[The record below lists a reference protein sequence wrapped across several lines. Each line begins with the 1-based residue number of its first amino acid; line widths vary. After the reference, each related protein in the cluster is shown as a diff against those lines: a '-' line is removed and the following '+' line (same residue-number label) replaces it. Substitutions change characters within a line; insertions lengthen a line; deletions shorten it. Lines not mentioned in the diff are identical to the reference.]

1 MITKE
6 RFPTSSHEVTNSRG
20 ESFDYKKYGIEP
32 IVKSNSLDGDNFS
45 TPHEWTPAGRAEK
58 VNDARD
64 AVAIAFGDKPPA
76 MARQESNTGRQ
87 LLVGEA
93 YKAATDGGI
102 APTNERA
109 STRQVFMTGEKIT
122 GKLPSHADAERGPQS
137 VDEMFNR
144 RADLLAKGVPEDLV
158 DGIVSGE
165 HNRDRGDNLVQYASR
180 PPVEQAAYEQPAI
193 REESDELV
201 SRETSA
207 SAAMPEAKETPLPP
221 HAEIP
226 KAETAAAK
234 PPSDPEPKASKENTP
249 PETAS
254 NESPKV
260 ETTEAKPA
268 TSNRTAEKNPAEQ
281 VEQPDG
287 NQKNTVKSE
296 ADVSKSDGKQAA
308 GEKNPAEQVMQPA
321 EDKIS
326 PVEAQSDG
334 NQENKLESKADVS
347 KSDGKQA
354 AGEQNTTKPGERQP
368 FDQEK
373 ANKWAGDFL
382 RAYSGFL
389 DQNVRAELADRLK
402 AKGGLN
408 VDRETIQAMY
418 NLAREAGPQSLV
430 WQTEP
435 GSGSAL
441 QQFAGKARRDL
452 QSIVESL

>member
-1 MITKE
+1 MITRE
-6 RFPTSSHEVTNSRG
+6 RIPSHEAPDNTPG
-20 ESFDYKKYGIEP
+20 KSFDYEKYGISPTVE
-32 IVKSNSLDGDNFS
+32 SNSLDGDNFS

-93 YKAATDGGI
+93 YKAATDGGK

-109 STRQVFMTGEKIT
+109 SIRRVFMTGEKIT

-137 VDEMFNR
+137 VDEMLNR

-158 DGIVSGE
+158 DGIVRGE

-180 PPVEQAAYEQPAI
+180 PPVEQAVYEQPAI
-193 REESDELV
+193 REEPSELV
-201 SRETSA
+201 SHETSA
-207 SAAMPEAKETPLPP
+207 SDAVPKVEETPLPP
-221 HAEIP
+221 RAELP

-234 PPSDPEPKASKENTP
+234 PSSEPEPKAPKESTP
-249 PETAS
+249 PETVR
-254 NESPKV
+254 NESPKA
-260 ETTEAKPA
+260 EAKPV
-268 TSNRTAEKNPAEQ
+268 TSDRAVEKNPAEQ
-281 VEQPDG
+281 VGQPAEDKTSPVEQPDG

-308 GEKNPAEQVMQPA
+308 GE
-321 EDKIS
+321 
-326 PVEAQSDG
+326 
-334 NQENKLESKADVS
+334 
-347 KSDGKQA
+347 
-354 AGEQNTTKPGERQP
+354 QNTTKPGERQP
-368 FDQEK
+368 FDQER
-373 ANKWAGDFL
+373 ADKWAGDFL
-382 RAYSGFL
+382 RAYGGFL
-389 DQNVRAELADRLK
+389 DQNVRVELAGRLE

-408 VDRETIQAMY
+408 VSAETLQAMSD
-418 NLAREAGPQSLV
+418 LVREANPQSPI

-441 QQFAGKARRDL
+441 QKFAGKVRRDL

>member
-6 RFPTSSHEVTNSRG
+6 RVPTSSHEATNSRKQDKL
-20 ESFDYKKYGIEP
+20 FDYKKYGIEP

-93 YKAATDGGI
+93 YKAATDGGA

-109 STRQVFMTGEKIT
+109 SIRRVFMTGEKIT

-137 VDEMFNR
+137 VDEMLNR

-158 DGIVSGE
+158 DGIVRGE
-165 HNRDRGDNLVQYASR
+165 HNKDRGDNLVQYASR
-180 PPVEQAAYEQPAI
+180 LPVEQAAYEQPAI
-193 REESDELV
+193 REESNELV
-201 SRETSA
+201 SHETSA
-207 SAAMPEAKETPLPP
+207 SAVMSEAEETPLPP
-221 HAEIP
+221 RVEIP
-226 KAETAAAK
+226 KTETDAAK
-234 PPSDPEPKASKENTP
+234 PSSEPEPKASKENTP
-249 PETAS
+249 PKTVR

-268 TSNRTAEKNPAEQ
+268 TNNRTAEKNLAEQVAQPAEDKTSP

-308 GEKNPAEQVMQPA
+308 GE
-321 EDKIS
+321 
-326 PVEAQSDG
+326 
-334 NQENKLESKADVS
+334 
-347 KSDGKQA
+347 
-354 AGEQNTTKPGERQP
+354 QNTTKPGERQ
-368 FDQEK
+368 QR

-402 AKGGLN
+402 SKGGLN
-408 VDRETIQAMY
+408 VDRETLQAMSK
-418 NLAREAGPQSLV
+418 LAREANPQSPV

-435 GSGSAL
+435 GSGSTIQMA
-441 QQFAGKARRDL
+441 ADEARSRL

>member
-1 MITKE
+1 MITSE
-6 RFPTSSHEVTNSRG
+6 RFPSHETANSSEQG
-20 ESFDYKKYGIEP
+20 ESFDYEKYGISPTVE
-32 IVKSNSLDGDNFS
+32 SNSFDNDS
-45 TPHEWTPAGRAEK
+45 GTPHEWTPAGRAEK

-93 YKAATDGGI
+93 YKAATDGGT

-109 STRQVFMTGEKIT
+109 STRRVLMTGEKIT

-137 VDEMFNR
+137 VDEMLNR

-158 DGIVSGE
+158 DGIVRGE

-180 PPVEQAAYEQPAI
+180 PPIEHAAYEQPVIHA
-193 REESDELV
+193 EPKELV
-201 SRETSA
+201 SRESSTSA
-207 SAAMPEAKETPLPP
+207 TMPEAEETPLPP
-221 HAEIP
+221 RAEIS
-226 KAETAAAK
+226 KAEIDAAK
-234 PPSDPEPKASKENTP
+234 LSSEPEPKASKENTP
-249 PETAS
+249 PETVR

-260 ETTEAKPA
+260 EATETKPA
-268 TSNRTAEKNPAEQ
+268 TSDRTAEKNPAEQ

-308 GEKNPAEQVMQPA
+308 GE
-321 EDKIS
+321 
-326 PVEAQSDG
+326 
-334 NQENKLESKADVS
+334 
-347 KSDGKQA
+347 
-354 AGEQNTTKPGERQP
+354 QNTTKPGERQP
-368 FDQEK
+368 FDQKK

-408 VDRETIQAMY
+408 VDAETLQAMSK
-418 NLAREAGPQSLV
+418 LAKEANPRSPI
-430 WQTEP
+430 WQTRP
-435 GSGSAL
+435 GSGSTLRRA
-441 QQFAGKARRDL
+441 ADEARSRL
-452 QSIVESL
+452 QSIVDSL

>member
-1 MITKE
+1 MNTKE
-6 RFPTSSHEVTNSRG
+6 RFPSHEATNSSEQG
-20 ESFDYKKYGIEP
+20 ESFDYEKYGISPTVE
-32 IVKSNSLDGDNFS
+32 SRSFDNNGG

-93 YKAATDGGI
+93 YKAATDGGK

-109 STRQVFMTGEKIT
+109 SIRRVFMTGEKIT

-137 VDEMFNR
+137 VDEMLNR

-158 DGIVSGE
+158 DGIVRGE

-180 PPVEQAAYEQPAI
+180 SPAEQAVYEQPATH
-193 REESDELV
+193 EEPKELV

-207 SAAMPEAKETPLPP
+207 SDAMPKVEETPLSPR
-221 HAEIP
+221 AEIS
-226 KAETAAAK
+226 KAETDAAK
-234 PPSDPEPKASKENTP
+234 PSSEPEPKAPKESTP
-249 PETAS
+249 PKTVR

-260 ETTEAKPA
+260 EATEAKPA

-281 VEQPDG
+281 V
-287 NQKNTVKSE
+287 
-296 ADVSKSDGKQAA
+296 A
-308 GEKNPAEQVMQPA
+308 QPA
-321 EDKIS
+321 EDKTS
-326 PVEAQSDG
+326 PVEAQSDS
-334 NQENKLESKADVS
+334 NQENTLESEAGVLKT
-347 KSDGKQA
+347 GEKQA
-354 AGEQNTTKPGERQP
+354 AGEQSTKQPGERQP

-402 AKGGLN
+402 SKGGLN
-408 VDRETIQAMY
+408 VDAETLQAMSK
-418 NLAREAGPQSLV
+418 LAKEANPRSPI
-430 WQTEP
+430 WQTKP

-441 QQFAGKARRDL
+441 QKIAGRARRDL

>member
-1 MITKE
+1 MITRE
-6 RFPTSSHEVTNSRG
+6 LSPSHEAPDNTPG
-20 ESFDYKKYGIEP
+20 KSFDYEKYGISP
-32 IVKSNSLDGDNFS
+32 TVKSNSLDGDNFS

-109 STRQVFMTGEKIT
+109 STRRVFMTGEKIT

-137 VDEMFNR
+137 VDEMLNR

-158 DGIVSGE
+158 DGIVRGE
-165 HNRDRGDNLVQYASR
+165 HNKDRGDNLVQYASR
-180 PPVEQAAYEQPAI
+180 PPVEQAVYEQPAI
-193 REESDELV
+193 HEESSELV
-201 SRETSA
+201 SRESSTSA
-207 SAAMPEAKETPLPP
+207 TMPEAEETPLPP

-234 PPSDPEPKASKENTP
+234 LSSEPEPKTSKENTP
-249 PETAS
+249 PKTVR

-260 ETTEAKPA
+260 ETTETKPA
-268 TSNRTAEKNPAEQ
+268 TSNRTAEKNPAEDKTSP

-308 GEKNPAEQVMQPA
+308 GE
-321 EDKIS
+321 
-326 PVEAQSDG
+326 
-334 NQENKLESKADVS
+334 
-347 KSDGKQA
+347 
-354 AGEQNTTKPGERQP
+354 QNTTKPGERQ
-368 FDQEK
+368 QR
-373 ANKWAGDFL
+373 ANKWAEDFL
-382 RAYSGFL
+382 RAYGGFL
-389 DQNVRAELADRLK
+389 EQNVRVELADRLK

-408 VDRETIQAMY
+408 VDAKTLQAMSDLVRKA
-418 NLAREAGPQSLV
+418 NPQSPI
-430 WQTEP
+430 WQTRP

-441 QQFAGKARRDL
+441 QQFAGRARRDL
-452 QSIVESL
+452 QNIIDSL

>member
-6 RFPTSSHEVTNSRG
+6 RFPSHEAPDNTPG
-20 ESFDYKKYGIEP
+20 KSFDYEKYGISPTVE
-32 IVKSNSLDGDNFS
+32 SNSFDNDS
-45 TPHEWTPAGRAEK
+45 GMPHEWTPAGRAEK

-93 YKAATDGGI
+93 YKAATDGGA

-109 STRQVFMTGEKIT
+109 SIRRVFMTGEKIT

-137 VDEMFNR
+137 VDEMLDR
-144 RADLLAKGVPEDLV
+144 RAQLIENGVPGDMV
-158 DGIVSGE
+158 DGIVRGE

-180 PPVEQAAYEQPAI
+180 PPVEQAVYEQPATH
-193 REESDELV
+193 EEPKELV

-207 SAAMPEAKETPLPP
+207 SDAVPKVEEIPLPP

-234 PPSDPEPKASKENTP
+234 PPSEPEPKAPKESVP
-249 PETAS
+249 LETAR
-254 NESPKV
+254 NESPKA
-260 ETTEAKPA
+260 EAKPV
-268 TSNRTAEKNPAEQ
+268 TNNRAAEKNLAEQ
-281 VEQPDG
+281 VMQSAEDKTSPVEAQSDG

-296 ADVSKSDGKQAA
+296 
-308 GEKNPAEQVMQPA
+308 
-321 EDKIS
+321 
-326 PVEAQSDG
+326 
-334 NQENKLESKADVS
+334 ADVS

-373 ANKWAGDFL
+373 ANKLAGEFL
-382 RAYSGFL
+382 RAYGRFL
-389 DQNVRAELADRLK
+389 DPNVRAELADRLE

-408 VDRETIQAMY
+408 VSVKTLQEMSRLVEKA
-418 NLAREAGPQSLV
+418 NPQSPI

-441 QQFAGKARRDL
+441 QKIAGKARRDL
-452 QSIVESL
+452 QSIIESL

>member
-109 STRQVFMTGEKIT
+109 STRRVFMTGEKIT

-137 VDEMFNR
+137 VGEMLDR

-158 DGIVSGE
+158 DGIVRGE
-165 HNRDRGDNLVQYASR
+165 HNKDRGDNLVQYASR

-193 REESDELV
+193 REESNELV
-201 SRETSA
+201 SHETSA
-207 SAAMPEAKETPLPP
+207 SAVMSEAEETPLPP
-221 HAEIP
+221 RVEIP

-234 PPSDPEPKASKENTP
+234 PSSEPEPKAPKENTP
-249 PETAS
+249 PETAR
-254 NESPKV
+254 NESLKAK
-260 ETTEAKPA
+260 TTEAKPA
-268 TSNRTAEKNPAEQ
+268 TNNRTAEKNPAEDKTSP

-308 GEKNPAEQVMQPA
+308 GE
-321 EDKIS
+321 
-326 PVEAQSDG
+326 
-334 NQENKLESKADVS
+334 
-347 KSDGKQA
+347 
-354 AGEQNTTKPGERQP
+354 QNTTKPGERQ
-368 FDQEK
+368 QR

-389 DQNVRAELADRLK
+389 DQDVRAELADRLK

-408 VDRETIQAMY
+408 VDAKTLRAMSDLVRKA
-418 NLAREAGPQSLV
+418 NPQSPI
-430 WQTEP
+430 WQTRP

-441 QQFAGKARRDL
+441 QQFAGRARRDL
-452 QSIVESL
+452 QNIIDSL

>member
-1 MITKE
+1 MITRE
-6 RFPTSSHEVTNSRG
+6 RIPSHEAPDNTPG
-20 ESFDYKKYGIEP
+20 KSFDYEKYGISPTVE
-32 IVKSNSLDGDNFS
+32 SNSLDGDNFS

-102 APTNERA
+102 ASTNEHA
-109 STRQVFMTGEKIT
+109 STRRVFMTGEKIT

-137 VDEMFNR
+137 VDEMLNR
-144 RADLLAKGVPEDLV
+144 RANLLAKGVPEDLV
-158 DGIVSGE
+158 DGIVRGE
-165 HNRDRGDNLVQYASR
+165 HNKDRGDNLVQYASR
-180 PPVEQAAYEQPAI
+180 PPIEQAAYEQPAI
-193 REESDELV
+193 REESNELV
-201 SRETSA
+201 SHETSA
-207 SAAMPEAKETPLPP
+207 SAAMPEAEETPLPP
-221 HAEIP
+221 RAEIS

-234 PPSDPEPKASKENTP
+234 PSSEPEPKAPKESVP
-249 PETAS
+249 LEAAR
-254 NESPKV
+254 NESPKA
-260 ETTEAKPA
+260 ETKPA

-308 GEKNPAEQVMQPA
+308 GE
-321 EDKIS
+321 
-326 PVEAQSDG
+326 
-334 NQENKLESKADVS
+334 
-347 KSDGKQA
+347 
-354 AGEQNTTKPGERQP
+354 QNTTKPGERQ
-368 FDQEK
+368 QR

-382 RAYSGFL
+382 RAYGGFL

-408 VDRETIQAMY
+408 VDAKTLRAMSR
-418 NLAREAGPQSLV
+418 LAKEAGPQSPI
-430 WQTEP
+430 WQVMP
-435 GSGSAL
+435 GSGSTIRRA
-441 QQFAGKARRDL
+441 ADEARSRL

>member
-6 RFPTSSHEVTNSRG
+6 RFPTPSHEVTNSREQG
-20 ESFDYKKYGIEP
+20 ESFDYKKYDIEP

-45 TPHEWTPAGRAEK
+45 MPHEWTPAGRAEK

-93 YKAATDGGI
+93 YKAATDGGK

-109 STRQVFMTGEKIT
+109 SIRRVFMTGEKIT

-137 VDEMFNR
+137 VDEMLDR
-144 RADLLAKGVPEDLV
+144 RAQLIENGVPGDMV
-158 DGIVSGE
+158 DSIVMGE
-165 HNRDRGDNLVQYASR
+165 HNKDRGDNLVQYASR
-180 PPVEQAAYEQPAI
+180 PPVEQAAYEQPATH
-193 REESDELV
+193 EEPKELV

-207 SAAMPEAKETPLPP
+207 SDAVPKVQEIPLPP

-226 KAETAAAK
+226 KAETDAAK
-234 PPSDPEPKASKENTP
+234 PPSEPEPKAPKESVP
-249 PETAS
+249 LETAR
-254 NESPKV
+254 NESPKA
-260 ETTEAKPA
+260 ETKPA
-268 TSNRTAEKNPAEQ
+268 TSNRIAEKNPAEQ
-281 VEQPDG
+281 VEQPAEDKTSPVEAQSDG

-296 ADVSKSDGKQAA
+296 ADVSK
-308 GEKNPAEQVMQPA
+308 
-321 EDKIS
+321 
-326 PVEAQSDG
+326 
-334 NQENKLESKADVS
+334 L
-347 KSDGKQA
+347 DGKQA

-368 FDQEK
+368 FDQER

-382 RAYSGFL
+382 RAYGRFL

-418 NLAREAGPQSLV
+418 NLAREAGPQSPI

-435 GSGSAL
+435 GSGSTLRRA
-441 QQFAGKARRDL
+441 ADEARSRL

>member
-6 RFPTSSHEVTNSRG
+6 LFPTSSHEATNSRG
-20 ESFDYKKYGIEP
+20 ESFDYKKYDIEP

-109 STRQVFMTGEKIT
+109 SIRRVFMTGEKIT
-122 GKLPSHADAERGPQS
+122 GKLPSHADAERRLQS
-137 VDEMFNR
+137 VDEMLNR

-158 DGIVSGE
+158 DGIVRGE

-193 REESDELV
+193 REEPSELV
-201 SRETSA
+201 SHETSA
-207 SAAMPEAKETPLPP
+207 SDAVPKVEETPLPP
-221 HAEIP
+221 RAELP

-234 PPSDPEPKASKENTP
+234 PSSEPEPKAPKESTP
-249 PETAS
+249 PETVR
-254 NESPKV
+254 NESPKA
-260 ETTEAKPA
+260 EAKPV
-268 TSNRTAEKNPAEQ
+268 TSDRAVEKNPAEQ
-281 VEQPDG
+281 VGQPAEDKTSPVEQPDG

-308 GEKNPAEQVMQPA
+308 GE
-321 EDKIS
+321 
-326 PVEAQSDG
+326 
-334 NQENKLESKADVS
+334 
-347 KSDGKQA
+347 
-354 AGEQNTTKPGERQP
+354 QNTTKPGERQP
-368 FDQEK
+368 FDQER
-373 ANKWAGDFL
+373 ADKWAGDFL
-382 RAYSGFL
+382 RAYGGFL
-389 DQNVRAELADRLK
+389 DQNVRVELAGRLE

-408 VDRETIQAMY
+408 VSAETLQAMSD
-418 NLAREAGPQSLV
+418 LVREANPQSPI

-441 QQFAGKARRDL
+441 QKFAGKVRRDL

>member
-6 RFPTSSHEVTNSRG
+6 RFPTPSHEVTNSRG

-45 TPHEWTPAGRAEK
+45 TPHEWTPAGRAKK

-109 STRQVFMTGEKIT
+109 STRRVFMTGEKIT

-137 VDEMFNR
+137 VDEMLNR

-158 DGIVSGE
+158 DGIVRGE
-165 HNRDRGDNLVQYASR
+165 HNKDRGDNLVQYASR
-180 PPVEQAAYEQPAI
+180 PPVEQAVYEQPAI
-193 REESDELV
+193 REEPSELV
-201 SRETSA
+201 SHETSYVT
-207 SAAMPEAKETPLPP
+207 AMPEAKETPLPP
-221 HAEIP
+221 RAEIP
-226 KAETAAAK
+226 KAETDAAK
-234 PPSDPEPKASKENTP
+234 SPSEPEPKASTENTP
-249 PETAS
+249 PKTAR

-260 ETTEAKPA
+260 EATETKPA

-308 GEKNPAEQVMQPA
+308 GE
-321 EDKIS
+321 
-326 PVEAQSDG
+326 
-334 NQENKLESKADVS
+334 
-347 KSDGKQA
+347 
-354 AGEQNTTKPGERQP
+354 QNTTKPGERQP
-368 FDQEK
+368 FDQER

-382 RAYSGFL
+382 RAYGRFL

-402 AKGGLN
+402 SKGGLN
-408 VDRETIQAMY
+408 VDRETLQAMSK
-418 NLAREAGPQSLV
+418 LAREANPQSPV

-435 GSGSAL
+435 GSGSTIRRA
-441 QQFAGKARRDL
+441 ADEARSRL

>member
-6 RFPTSSHEVTNSRG
+6 RFPTSSHEATNSRKQDKL
-20 ESFDYKKYGIEP
+20 FDYKKYGIEP

-76 MARQESNTGRQ
+76 LARQESNTGRQ

-93 YKAATDGGI
+93 YKAATDGGA

-109 STRQVFMTGEKIT
+109 STRRVLMTGEKIT
-122 GKLPSHADAERGPQS
+122 GKLPSHADAEKGPQS
-137 VDEMFNR
+137 VDEMLNR

-180 PPVEQAAYEQPAI
+180 PPVEQAVYEQPATHD
-193 REESDELV
+193 EPKELV

-207 SAAMPEAKETPLPP
+207 SDAVPKVEETPLPP

-226 KAETAAAK
+226 KAETDAAK
-234 PPSDPEPKASKENTP
+234 SPSEPEPKASTENTP

-254 NESPKV
+254 NESPKI

-268 TSNRTAEKNPAEQ
+268 ANNRTAEKNPAEQ
-281 VEQPDG
+281 VEQPAEDKTSPVEAQSDG

-308 GEKNPAEQVMQPA
+308 GE
-321 EDKIS
+321 
-326 PVEAQSDG
+326 
-334 NQENKLESKADVS
+334 
-347 KSDGKQA
+347 
-354 AGEQNTTKPGERQP
+354 QNTTKPGERQ
-368 FDQEK
+368 QR

-382 RAYSGFL
+382 RAYGGFL

-408 VDRETIQAMY
+408 VDAKTLRAMSR
-418 NLAREAGPQSLV
+418 LAKEAGPQSPI
-430 WQTEP
+430 WQVMP
-435 GSGSAL
+435 GSGSTIRRA
-441 QQFAGKARRDL
+441 ADEARSRL

>member
-1 MITKE
+1 MNTKE
-6 RFPTSSHEVTNSRG
+6 RFPISSHEVTNSRS

-76 MARQESNTGRQ
+76 LARQESNTGRQ

-93 YKAATDGGI
+93 YKAATDGGA

-109 STRQVFMTGEKIT
+109 STRRVLMTGEKIT

-137 VDEMFNR
+137 VDEMLNR

-180 PPVEQAAYEQPAI
+180 PPVEQAVYEQPAI

-207 SAAMPEAKETPLPP
+207 SDAVPKVQETPLPP

-226 KAETAAAK
+226 KAETDVAK
-234 PPSDPEPKASKENTP
+234 PPSEPEPKASKENTP
-249 PETAS
+249 PETAR
-254 NESPKV
+254 NESSKA

-268 TSNRTAEKNPAEQ
+268 TNNSTAEKNPAEQ
-281 VEQPDG
+281 V
-287 NQKNTVKSE
+287 
-296 ADVSKSDGKQAA
+296 A
-308 GEKNPAEQVMQPA
+308 QPA

-334 NQENKLESKADVS
+334 NQKNTVKSEADVS
-347 KSDGKQA
+347 KTDEKQVA
-354 AGEQNTTKPGERQP
+354 EEQSTKQPDERQP
-368 FDQEK
+368 FNQEE

-382 RAYSGFL
+382 RAYGRFL
-389 DQNVRAELADRLK
+389 DQNVRAELVDRLK

-408 VDRETIQAMY
+408 VDAETLQAMSDLVRKA
-418 NLAREAGPQSLV
+418 NPQSPI
-430 WQTEP
+430 WQVMP
-435 GSGSAL
+435 GSGSTIRRA
-441 QQFAGKARRDL
+441 ADEARSRL

>member
-1 MITKE
+1 MNIKE
-6 RFPTSSHEVTNSRG
+6 RFPTFSHEVTNSREQD

-32 IVKSNSLDGDNFS
+32 TVKSNSLDGDNFS

-76 MARQESNTGRQ
+76 MARQDSNTGRQ

-93 YKAATDGGI
+93 YKAATDGGT

-109 STRQVFMTGEKIT
+109 STRRVLMTGEKIT
-122 GKLPSHADAERGPQS
+122 GKLPSHAYAERGSKS
-137 VDEMFNR
+137 VGEMLNW

-193 REESDELV
+193 REKSDELV
-201 SRETSA
+201 SRETNA

-221 HAEIP
+221 HVEIP
-226 KAETAAAK
+226 KAETDAAK
-234 PPSDPEPKASKENTP
+234 SPSEPESKASKENTP
-249 PETAS
+249 PETAR

-260 ETTEAKPA
+260 EAAETTETKPA

-281 VEQPDG
+281 VAQPAEDKTSPVEQSDG
-287 NQKNTVKSE
+287 NQENTVESE
-296 ADVSKSDGKQAA
+296 ADVSKSD
-308 GEKNPAEQVMQPA
+308 E
-321 EDKIS
+321 
-326 PVEAQSDG
+326 
-334 NQENKLESKADVS
+334 
-347 KSDGKQA
+347 KQA
-354 AGEQNTTKPGERQP
+354 AGEQSTKQPGERQP

-382 RAYSGFL
+382 MAYRGFL
-389 DQNVRAELADRLK
+389 DQNTRAGLADRLK

-408 VDRETIQAMY
+408 VDAETLQAMSK
-418 NLAREAGPQSLV
+418 LAREANPRSPI

-441 QQFAGKARRDL
+441 QKFAGKVRRDL
-452 QSIVESL
+452 QSIIESL

>member
-1 MITKE
+1 MITRE
-6 RFPTSSHEVTNSRG
+6 RIPSHEAPDNTPG
-20 ESFDYKKYGIEP
+20 KSFDYEKYGISPTVE
-32 IVKSNSLDGDNFS
+32 SNSLDGDNFS

-93 YKAATDGGI
+93 YKAATDGGK

-109 STRQVFMTGEKIT
+109 SIRRVFMTGEKIT

-137 VDEMFNR
+137 VDEMLNR

-158 DGIVSGE
+158 DGIVRGE

-180 PPVEQAAYEQPAI
+180 PP
-193 REESDELV
+193 
-201 SRETSA
+201 
-207 SAAMPEAKETPLPP
+207 
-221 HAEIP
+221 
-226 KAETAAAK
+226 ETAR
-234 PPSDPEPKASKENTP
+234 
-249 PETAS
+249 
-254 NESPKV
+254 NESLKAK
-260 ETTEAKPA
+260 TTEAKPA
-268 TSNRTAEKNPAEQ
+268 TSDRAAEKNPAEQ

-354 AGEQNTTKPGERQP
+354 AREQSTKQPGERQP
-368 FDQEK
+368 FNQEK
-373 ANKWAGDFL
+373 ADKWAGDFL
-382 RAYSGFL
+382 RAYGRFL

-402 AKGGLN
+402 SKGGLN
-408 VDRETIQAMY
+408 VDRETLQAMSK
-418 NLAREAGPQSLV
+418 LAREANPQSPV

-452 QSIVESL
+452 QSIIESL

>member
-1 MITKE
+1 MNTKE
-6 RFPTSSHEVTNSRG
+6 RFPTSSHEVTNSREQG

-32 IVKSNSLDGDNFS
+32 TVKSNSLDGDNFS
-45 TPHEWTPAGRAEK
+45 TPHEWTPAGRAKK

-93 YKAATDGGI
+93 YKAATDGGT

-109 STRQVFMTGEKIT
+109 STRRVLMTGEKIT

-137 VDEMFNR
+137 VDEMLNR

-158 DGIVSGE
+158 DGIVRGE

-180 PPVEQAAYEQPAI
+180 PPIEHAAYEQPVI
-193 REESDELV
+193 HEEPKELV
-201 SRETSA
+201 SRESSTSA
-207 SAAMPEAKETPLPP
+207 TMPEAEETPLPP
-221 HAEIP
+221 RAEIS
-226 KAETAAAK
+226 KAEIDAAK
-234 PPSDPEPKASKENTP
+234 LSSEPEPKASKENTP
-249 PETAS
+249 PETVR

-260 ETTEAKPA
+260 EATETKPA
-268 TSNRTAEKNPAEQ
+268 TSDRTAEKNPAEQ
-281 VEQPDG
+281 VEQPAEDKTSLVEQSDG
-287 NQKNTVKSE
+287 NQENTLEPE
-296 ADVSKSDGKQAA
+296 ADVSKSDKKQ
-308 GEKNPAEQVMQPA
+308 
-321 EDKIS
+321 S
-326 PVEAQSDG
+326 
-334 NQENKLESKADVS
+334 
-347 KSDGKQA
+347 

-389 DQNVRAELADRLK
+389 DQNVRAELVDRLK

-408 VDRETIQAMY
+408 VDAETLQAMSR
-418 NLAREAGPQSLV
+418 LAKEAGPRSPI
-430 WQTEP
+430 WQVMP
-435 GSGSAL
+435 GSGSTIRRA
-441 QQFAGKARRDL
+441 ADEARSRL

>member
-1 MITKE
+1 MITRE
-6 RFPTSSHEVTNSRG
+6 RFLSHEAPDNTPG
-20 ESFDYKKYGIEP
+20 KSFDYEKYGISPTVE
-32 IVKSNSLDGDNFS
+32 SNSFDNDS
-45 TPHEWTPAGRAEK
+45 GTPHEWTPAGRAEK

-76 MARQESNTGRQ
+76 LARQESNTGRQ

-109 STRQVFMTGEKIT
+109 SIRRVLMTGEKIT
-122 GKLPSHADAERGPQS
+122 GKLPSHADAEKGPQS
-137 VDEMFNR
+137 VDKMLDR

-158 DGIVSGE
+158 DGIVRGE

-193 REESDELV
+193 REESNELV
-201 SRETSA
+201 SHETSA
-207 SAAMPEAKETPLPP
+207 SAVMPEAKETPLPP
-221 HAEIP
+221 RAEIP

-234 PPSDPEPKASKENTP
+234 PPSEPEPKAPKESVP
-249 PETAS
+249 LETAR
-254 NESPKV
+254 NESPKA
-260 ETTEAKPA
+260 EAKPA
-268 TSNRTAEKNPAEQ
+268 TSDRAAEKNPAEQ
-281 VEQPDG
+281 VGQPAEDKTSPVEQPDG

-296 ADVSKSDGKQAA
+296 V
-308 GEKNPAEQVMQPA
+308 
-321 EDKIS
+321 
-326 PVEAQSDG
+326 
-334 NQENKLESKADVS
+334 DVS

-354 AGEQNTTKPGERQP
+354 AGEQNTTKPGEHQP
-368 FDQEK
+368 FDQER
-373 ANKWAGDFL
+373 ADKWAGDFL
-382 RAYSGFL
+382 RAYGGFL
-389 DQNVRAELADRLK
+389 DQNVRVELAGRLE

-408 VDRETIQAMY
+408 VSAETLQAMSD
-418 NLAREAGPQSLV
+418 LVREANPQSPI

-441 QQFAGKARRDL
+441 QKFAGKVRRDL

>member
-93 YKAATDGGI
+93 YKAATDGGA

-109 STRQVFMTGEKIT
+109 STRRVLMTGEKIT
-122 GKLPSHADAERGPQS
+122 GKLPSHADAERGPKS
-137 VDEMFNR
+137 VDEMLNR
-144 RADLLAKGVPEDLV
+144 RTDLLAKGVPEDLV
-158 DGIVSGE
+158 DGIVRGE

-180 PPVEQAAYEQPAI
+180 PPVEQAVYEQPAI

-207 SAAMPEAKETPLPP
+207 SDAVPKVEEIPLPP

-226 KAETAAAK
+226 KAETDVAK
-234 PPSDPEPKASKENTP
+234 PPSEPEPKASKENTP
-249 PETAS
+249 PETAR
-254 NESPKV
+254 NESSKA
-260 ETTEAKPA
+260 EATEAKPA
-268 TSNRTAEKNPAEQ
+268 TNNSTAEKNPAEQ
-281 VEQPDG
+281 VERPAEDKTSPVEQPDG

-296 ADVSKSDGKQAA
+296 ADVSKTDEKQ
-308 GEKNPAEQVMQPA
+308 V
-321 EDKIS
+321 
-326 PVEAQSDG
+326 
-334 NQENKLESKADVS
+334 
-347 KSDGKQA
+347 
-354 AGEQNTTKPGERQP
+354 AGEQSTKQPGERQP
-368 FDQEK
+368 FDQER
-373 ANKWAGDFL
+373 ANKWAEDFL
-382 RAYSGFL
+382 RAYGRFL
-389 DQNVRAELADRLK
+389 GQNVRAELADRLK

-408 VDRETIQAMY
+408 VDAETLQAMSR
-418 NLAREAGPQSLV
+418 LAKEANPRSPI

-435 GSGSAL
+435 GSGSTLGRA
-441 QQFAGKARRDL
+441 ADEARSRL

>member
-6 RFPTSSHEVTNSRG
+6 RFPTPSHEVTNSREQG
-20 ESFDYKKYGIEP
+20 ESFDYKKYDIEP

-45 TPHEWTPAGRAEK
+45 MPHEWTPAGRAEK

-93 YKAATDGGI
+93 YKAATDGGK

-109 STRQVFMTGEKIT
+109 SIRRVFMTGEKIT

-137 VDEMFNR
+137 VDEMLDR
-144 RADLLAKGVPEDLV
+144 RAQLIENGVPGDMV
-158 DGIVSGE
+158 DSIVMGE
-165 HNRDRGDNLVQYASR
+165 HNKDRGDNLVQYASR
-180 PPVEQAAYEQPAI
+180 PPVEQAAYEQPATH
-193 REESDELV
+193 EEPKELV

-207 SAAMPEAKETPLPP
+207 SDAVPKVQEIPLPP

-226 KAETAAAK
+226 KAETDAAK
-234 PPSDPEPKASKENTP
+234 PPSEPEPKAPKESVP
-249 PETAS
+249 LETAR
-254 NESPKV
+254 NESPKA
-260 ETTEAKPA
+260 ETKPA
-268 TSNRTAEKNPAEQ
+268 TSNRIAEKNPAEQ
-281 VEQPDG
+281 VEQPAEDKTSPVEAQSDG

-296 ADVSKSDGKQAA
+296 
-308 GEKNPAEQVMQPA
+308 
-321 EDKIS
+321 
-326 PVEAQSDG
+326 
-334 NQENKLESKADVS
+334 ADVS

-368 FDQEK
+368 FDQER

-382 RAYSGFL
+382 RAYGRFL

-418 NLAREAGPQSLV
+418 NLAREAGPQSPI

-435 GSGSAL
+435 GSGSTLRRA
-441 QQFAGKARRDL
+441 ADEARSRL

>member
-6 RFPTSSHEVTNSRG
+6 RFPISSHEVTNSRG
-20 ESFDYKKYGIEP
+20 ESFDYKKYDIEP

-109 STRQVFMTGEKIT
+109 STRRVFMTGEKIT

-137 VDEMFNR
+137 VDEMLNR

-180 PPVEQAAYEQPAI
+180 PPVEQAVYEQPAI
-193 REESDELV
+193 REESSELV
-201 SRETSA
+201 SHETSA
-207 SAAMPEAKETPLPP
+207 SDAVPKVQETPLSPR
-221 HAEIP
+221 AEIP
-226 KAETAAAK
+226 KAETDVAK
-234 PPSDPEPKASKENTP
+234 PPSDPEPKASKEDTP
-249 PETAS
+249 PETAR

-260 ETTEAKPA
+260 EATETKPA
-268 TSNRTAEKNPAEQ
+268 TSNRIAEKNPAEQ
-281 VEQPDG
+281 VER
-287 NQKNTVKSE
+287 
-296 ADVSKSDGKQAA
+296 
-308 GEKNPAEQVMQPA
+308 PA
-321 EDKIS
+321 EDKTS
-326 PVEAQSDG
+326 PLEQSDS
-334 NQENKLESKADVS
+334 NQENTVESKADVS

-368 FDQEK
+368 FDQER

-382 RAYSGFL
+382 RAYGRFL

-402 AKGGLN
+402 AKDGLN
-408 VDRETIQAMY
+408 VDAKTLRAMSDLVRKA
-418 NLAREAGPQSLV
+418 NPQSPI
-430 WQTEP
+430 WQTRP

-441 QQFAGKARRDL
+441 QKFAGKVRRDL
-452 QSIVESL
+452 QSIIESL

>member
-1 MITKE
+1 MITRE
-6 RFPTSSHEVTNSRG
+6 RFPSHEAPDNTPG
-20 ESFDYKKYGIEP
+20 KSFDYEKYGISPTVE
-32 IVKSNSLDGDNFS
+32 SNSFDNDS
-45 TPHEWTPAGRAEK
+45 GMPHEWTPAGRAEK
-58 VNDARD
+58 INDARY

-109 STRQVFMTGEKIT
+109 STRRVFMTGEKIT

-137 VDEMFNR
+137 VDEMLNR

-158 DGIVSGE
+158 DGIVRGE

-193 REESDELV
+193 REESNELV
-201 SRETSA
+201 SHETSA
-207 SAAMPEAKETPLPP
+207 SAVMPEAKETPLPP
-221 HAEIP
+221 RAEIP

-234 PPSDPEPKASKENTP
+234 PPSEPEPKAPKESVP
-249 PETAS
+249 LETAR
-254 NESPKV
+254 NESPKA
-260 ETTEAKPA
+260 EAKPA
-268 TSNRTAEKNPAEQ
+268 TSDRAAEKNPAEQ
-281 VEQPDG
+281 VGQPAEDKTSPVEQPDG

-296 ADVSKSDGKQAA
+296 ADVSKSDGKQ
-308 GEKNPAEQVMQPA
+308 
-321 EDKIS
+321 S
-326 PVEAQSDG
+326 
-334 NQENKLESKADVS
+334 
-347 KSDGKQA
+347 

-368 FDQEK
+368 FDQKK

-382 RAYSGFL
+382 RAYGGFL
-389 DQNVRAELADRLK
+389 DQDVRAELADRLK

-408 VDRETIQAMY
+408 VDAKTLRAMSDLVRKA
-418 NLAREAGPQSLV
+418 NPQSPI
-430 WQTEP
+430 WQTRP
-435 GSGSAL
+435 GSGSTLRRA
-441 QQFAGKARRDL
+441 ADEARSRL

>member
-1 MITKE
+1 MITRE
-6 RFPTSSHEVTNSRG
+6 RFPSHEAPDNTPG
-20 ESFDYKKYGIEP
+20 KSFDYEKYDISPTVE
-32 IVKSNSLDGDNFS
+32 SNSLDGDNFS

-109 STRQVFMTGEKIT
+109 STRRVFMTGEKIT

-158 DGIVSGE
+158 DGIVRGE
-165 HNRDRGDNLVQYASR
+165 HNKDRGDNLVQYASR
-180 PPVEQAAYEQPAI
+180 PPVEQAVYEQPAI
-193 REESDELV
+193 HEESSELV
-201 SRETSA
+201 SHETSA
-207 SAAMPEAKETPLPP
+207 SDAVPKVEETPLPP
-221 HAEIP
+221 RAEIP
-226 KAETAAAK
+226 KAETDAAK
-234 PPSDPEPKASKENTP
+234 SPSEPEPKAPKENTP
-249 PETAS
+249 PETAR

-260 ETTEAKPA
+260 EATEAKPA
-268 TSNRTAEKNPAEQ
+268 TNNSTAEKNPAEQ

-308 GEKNPAEQVMQPA
+308 GE
-321 EDKIS
+321 
-326 PVEAQSDG
+326 
-334 NQENKLESKADVS
+334 
-347 KSDGKQA
+347 
-354 AGEQNTTKPGERQP
+354 QNTTKPGERQ
-368 FDQEK
+368 QR

-382 RAYSGFL
+382 RAYGGFL
-389 DQNVRAELADRLK
+389 DQNVRVELAGRLE

-408 VDRETIQAMY
+408 VDAETLQAMY
-418 NLAREAGPQSLV
+418 DLVKKAGPQSPI
-430 WQTEP
+430 WQVMP
-435 GSGSAL
+435 GSGSTIRRA
-441 QQFAGKARRDL
+441 ADEARSRL

>member
-1 MITKE
+1 MNTKE
-6 RFPTSSHEVTNSRG
+6 RFPSHEATNSSEQG
-20 ESFDYKKYGIEP
+20 ESFDYEKYGISPTVE
-32 IVKSNSLDGDNFS
+32 SRSFDNNGG

-87 LLVGEA
+87 LLVSEA
-93 YKAATDGGI
+93 YKAATDGGT

-109 STRQVFMTGEKIT
+109 STRRVFMTGEKIT

-158 DGIVSGE
+158 DGIVRGE

-180 PPVEQAAYEQPAI
+180 PPAEQAVYEQPATH
-193 REESDELV
+193 EEPKELV

-207 SAAMPEAKETPLPP
+207 SDAVPKVEETPLPP
-221 HAEIP
+221 RAEIS
-226 KAETAAAK
+226 KAETDAAK
-234 PPSDPEPKASKENTP
+234 PSSEPEPKAPKESTP
-249 PETAS
+249 PKTAR
-254 NESPKV
+254 NESLKAK
-260 ETTEAKPA
+260 TTETKPA
-268 TSNRTAEKNPAEQ
+268 TSNRAAEKNPAEQ
-281 VEQPDG
+281 VAQPAEDKTSPLEQSDS
-287 NQKNTVKSE
+287 NQENTLESE
-296 ADVSKSDGKQAA
+296 ADVSKTDEKQ
-308 GEKNPAEQVMQPA
+308 V
-321 EDKIS
+321 
-326 PVEAQSDG
+326 
-334 NQENKLESKADVS
+334 
-347 KSDGKQA
+347 

-368 FDQEK
+368 FNQEK

-389 DQNVRAELADRLK
+389 DQSVRAELADRLK

-408 VDRETIQAMY
+408 VDAETLQAMS
-418 NLAREAGPQSLV
+418 NLAKEANPRSPI
-430 WQTEP
+430 WQTKP

-441 QQFAGKARRDL
+441 QKFADRARKNL
-452 QSIVESL
+452 QSIIESL

>member
-1 MITKE
+1 MNTKE
-6 RFPTSSHEVTNSRG
+6 RFPTSSHEVTNSREQG

-109 STRQVFMTGEKIT
+109 SIRRVFMTGEKIT

-137 VDEMFNR
+137 VDEMLNR

-158 DGIVSGE
+158 DGIVRGE

-193 REESDELV
+193 REEPSELV
-201 SRETSA
+201 SHETSA
-207 SAAMPEAKETPLPP
+207 SDAVPKVEETPLPP
-221 HAEIP
+221 RAELP

-234 PPSDPEPKASKENTP
+234 PSSEPEPKAPKESTP
-249 PETAS
+249 PETAR
-254 NESPKV
+254 NESPKA
-260 ETTEAKPA
+260 EAKPA
-268 TSNRTAEKNPAEQ
+268 TSDRAVEKNPAEQ
-281 VEQPDG
+281 VGQPAEDKTSPVEQPDG

-308 GEKNPAEQVMQPA
+308 GE
-321 EDKIS
+321 
-326 PVEAQSDG
+326 
-334 NQENKLESKADVS
+334 
-347 KSDGKQA
+347 
-354 AGEQNTTKPGERQP
+354 QNTTKPGERQP
-368 FDQEK
+368 FDQER
-373 ANKWAGDFL
+373 ADKWAGGFL
-382 RAYSGFL
+382 RAYGGFL
-389 DQNVRAELADRLK
+389 DQNVRVELAGRLE

-408 VDRETIQAMY
+408 VSAETLQAMSD
-418 NLAREAGPQSLV
+418 LVREANPQSPI

-441 QQFAGKARRDL
+441 QKFAGKVRRDL

>member
-1 MITKE
+1 MNTKE
-6 RFPTSSHEVTNSRG
+6 RFPISSHEVTNSRS

-76 MARQESNTGRQ
+76 LARQESNTGRQ

-93 YKAATDGGI
+93 YKAATDGGA

-109 STRQVFMTGEKIT
+109 STRRVLMTGEKIT
-122 GKLPSHADAERGPQS
+122 GKLPSHADAERGPKS
-137 VDEMFNR
+137 VDEMLNR
-144 RADLLAKGVPEDLV
+144 RTDLLAKGVPEDLV
-158 DGIVSGE
+158 DGIVRGE

-180 PPVEQAAYEQPAI
+180 PPVEQAVYEQPAI

-207 SAAMPEAKETPLPP
+207 SDAVPKVEEIPLPP

-226 KAETAAAK
+226 KAETDVAK
-234 PPSDPEPKASKENTP
+234 PPSEPEPKASKENTP
-249 PETAS
+249 PETAR
-254 NESPKV
+254 NESSKA
-260 ETTEAKPA
+260 EATEAKPA
-268 TSNRTAEKNPAEQ
+268 TNNSTAEKNPAEQ
-281 VEQPDG
+281 VGQPAEDKTSPVEQPDG

-308 GEKNPAEQVMQPA
+308 GE
-321 EDKIS
+321 
-326 PVEAQSDG
+326 
-334 NQENKLESKADVS
+334 
-347 KSDGKQA
+347 
-354 AGEQNTTKPGERQP
+354 QNTTKPGERQP
-368 FDQEK
+368 FDQER

-382 RAYSGFL
+382 RAYGRFL
-389 DQNVRAELADRLK
+389 DQNTRAGLADRLK

-408 VDRETIQAMY
+408 VDAKTLQAMSDLVRKA
-418 NLAREAGPQSLV
+418 NPQSPV

-435 GSGSAL
+435 GSGSTIRRA
-441 QQFAGKARRDL
+441 ADEARSRL

>member
-1 MITKE
+1 MITRE
-6 RFPTSSHEVTNSRG
+6 RIPSHEAPDNTPG
-20 ESFDYKKYGIEP
+20 KSFDYEKYGISPTVE
-32 IVKSNSLDGDNFS
+32 SNSLDGDNFS

-93 YKAATDGGI
+93 YKAATDGGK

-109 STRQVFMTGEKIT
+109 SIRRVFMTGEKIT

-137 VDEMFNR
+137 VDEMLNR

-158 DGIVSGE
+158 DGIVRGE
-165 HNRDRGDNLVQYASR
+165 HNKDRGDNLVQYASR
-180 PPVEQAAYEQPAI
+180 PPVEQAVYEQPAI
-193 REESDELV
+193 REEPSELV
-201 SRETSA
+201 SHETSA
-207 SAAMPEAKETPLPP
+207 SDAVPKVEETPLPP
-221 HAEIP
+221 RAELP

-234 PPSDPEPKASKENTP
+234 PSSEPEPKAPKESTP
-249 PETAS
+249 PETVR
-254 NESPKV
+254 NESPKA
-260 ETTEAKPA
+260 EAKPV
-268 TSNRTAEKNPAEQ
+268 TSNRAVEKNPAEQ
-281 VEQPDG
+281 VGQPAEDKTSPVEQPDG

-308 GEKNPAEQVMQPA
+308 GE
-321 EDKIS
+321 
-326 PVEAQSDG
+326 
-334 NQENKLESKADVS
+334 
-347 KSDGKQA
+347 
-354 AGEQNTTKPGERQP
+354 QNTTKPGEHQP
-368 FDQEK
+368 FDQER
-373 ANKWAGDFL
+373 ADKWAGDFL
-382 RAYSGFL
+382 RAYGGFL
-389 DQNVRAELADRLK
+389 DQNVRVELAGRLE

-408 VDRETIQAMY
+408 VSAETLQAMSD
-418 NLAREAGPQSLV
+418 LVREANPQSPI

-441 QQFAGKARRDL
+441 QKFAGKVRRDL